1 MEGEARH
8 AVLRRG
14 REVAFMLRKLR
25 RTVLETLLLAII
37 ALAAVG
43 PGVSL
48 AEDAHL
54 SWVFHIEGM
63 T

>member
-1 MEGEARH
+1 
-8 AVLRRG
+8 
-14 REVAFMLRKLR
+14 MLRKLR

-48 AEDAHL
+48 AEDAQL